1 MERKWTVYLIHHSHT
16 DIGYTERQ
24 DKISRYHSDF
34 ICQAVDILNEIHSGK
49 RKEAEG
55 FVWQCENFWQVRNF
69 YANADERYRKDFERY
84 VKSGEI
90 GLSGNYLNLT
100 ELVSWE
106 VLNSRIALAQKYGE
120 RVGIPVR
127 SAMCADINGMAWGYA
142 DALYENGVEHFFTC
156 IHTHHG
162 MFPLYKKPAPFYW
175 ESPKGNRILVWNGD
189 YYHLGN
195 EMFFAPHGGS
205 TYQVIDEY
213 HAPFNHQ
220 MILNRDAEDTERLEW
235 EICQTRLVRY
245 LTNLENEGY
254 PCSFIPFMVSGS
266 ITDNAPPSAALAV
279 RVNELNRRYQGKIR
293 FRMVNLDQFFEVVKE
308 QYKEIPCYRGDF
320 NDWWADGVGS
330 TPGAVMVYLDAKRK
344 NHLCRKM
351 DAAGG
356 DSGLLEEAEENLIL
370 YAEHTWGYSSSIVE
384 PWEPLVGNL
393 EWKKAGYAVNANT
406 AASKNLDRILEKKG
420 EISICHDKGQCYRII
435 NPHGVTVK
443 SPVYLYIELWEYV
456 EGIKFSK
463 DTPVQVIDCKTG
475 EIYKSQV
482 KQIARA
488 YEIEIALELLPG
500 EEKEVRIQLEK
511 DKKSVTTIN
520 HAYIGADGVADLLTE
535 DGSKN
540 ISCVETE
547 RYCLRFDQEK
557 GISSIFDKKKE
568 HELLRKDVPYAP
580 FSGVYEVTDSQG
592 DVLGTRRRMGRNRK
606 LAAAKRFKSNLD
618 NIHVEE
624 QGSVYTSIVL
634 DYSLEG
640 CHFYQVY
647 LKVYEEIDLIEARVR
662 IHKESIWDPENLY
675 IALPFTAGEK
685 SVAWVDKTG
694 CVFRPGIDQIP
705 GTNQEFYLIQ
715 NGIIWEGKDGVVLVS
730 SKNAPLLAF
739 GNLKPGPVRLC
750 DGADVER
757 NQEPVF
763 SWVMNNFWETN
774 FKAETGGFYEFTYRI
789 RSIDTKD
796 VKEGFLHCE
805 ADNEGICS
813 FYVKPES

>member
-175 ESPKGNRILVWNGD
+175 ESPKGNRVLVWNGD

-308 QYKEIPCYRGDF
+308 QYKEIPC
-320 NDWWADGVGS
+320 
-330 TPGAVMVYLDAKRK
+330 
-344 NHLCRKM
+344 
-351 DAAGG
+351 
-356 DSGLLEEAEENLIL
+356 
-370 YAEHTWGYSSSIVE
+370 
-384 PWEPLVGNL
+384 
-393 EWKKAGYAVNANT
+393 
-406 AASKNLDRILEKKG
+406 
-420 EISICHDKGQCYRII
+420 
-435 NPHGVTVK
+435 
-443 SPVYLYIELWEYV
+443 
-456 EGIKFSK
+456 
-463 DTPVQVIDCKTG
+463 
-475 EIYKSQV
+475 
-482 KQIARA
+482 
-488 YEIEIALELLPG
+488 
-500 EEKEVRIQLEK
+500 
-511 DKKSVTTIN
+511 
-520 HAYIGADGVADLLTE
+520 
-535 DGSKN
+535 
-540 ISCVETE
+540 
-547 RYCLRFDQEK
+547 
-557 GISSIFDKKKE
+557 
-568 HELLRKDVPYAP
+568 
-580 FSGVYEVTDSQG
+580 
-592 DVLGTRRRMGRNRK
+592 
-606 LAAAKRFKSNLD
+606 
-618 NIHVEE
+618 
-624 QGSVYTSIVL
+624 
-634 DYSLEG
+634 
-640 CHFYQVY
+640 
-647 LKVYEEIDLIEARVR
+647 
-662 IHKESIWDPENLY
+662 
-675 IALPFTAGEK
+675 
-685 SVAWVDKTG
+685 
-694 CVFRPGIDQIP
+694 
-705 GTNQEFYLIQ
+705 
-715 NGIIWEGKDGVVLVS
+715 
-730 SKNAPLLAF
+730 
-739 GNLKPGPVRLC
+739 
-750 DGADVER
+750 
-757 NQEPVF
+757 
-763 SWVMNNFWETN
+763 
-774 FKAETGGFYEFTYRI
+774 
-789 RSIDTKD
+789 
-796 VKEGFLHCE
+796 
-805 ADNEGICS
+805 
-813 FYVKPES
+813 